1 MLARRILTILLF
13 VAIVGLGYL
22 YQGQLVDWIKGGG
35 STSVIVSI
43 VFVAILVF
51 FPVMP
56 FVVVAGII
64 GAVFGTWAGSLISL
78 AGALLGAL
86 VMFLMARYG
95 FRDWA
100 QRMLQKYPKVKEYE
114 SYFEKNAF
122 LGILFVRI
130 VPVVPSPAVNIISGI
145 SRVSVVTFFI
155 ASLIGKIPSIVIF
168 TFAGSNFGDN
178 KTASFV
184 TYGVYFVAILIATSI
199 VMYKRQQKNI

>member
-1 MLARRILTILLF
+1 MARRIFTILLF

-22 YQGQLVDWIKGGG
+22 YQDQLVEWIKGGG
-35 STSVIVSI
+35 QTAVVVSI

-64 GAVFGTWAGSLISL
+64 GAVFGTWIGSLISL
-78 AGALLGAL
+78 SGALLGAV

-130 VPVVPSPAVNIISGI
+130 VPVVPSPAVNILSGI
-145 SRVSVVTFFI
+145 SRVSVVTFFL
-155 ASLIGKIPSIVIF
+155 ATLLGKIPSIVIF

-178 KTASFV
+178 KTGSFI
-184 TYGVYFVAILIATSI
+184 TYGVYFVAIMIATSY
-199 VMYKRQQKNI
+199 VMYKRQQKNA

>member
-1 MLARRILTILLF
+1 LARRILTILLF

-22 YQGQLVDWIKGGG
+22 YKDQLVDWIKGGG
-35 STSVIVSI
+35 SMSVIVSI

-56 FVVVAGII
+56 FIVVAGII
-64 GAVFGTWAGSLISL
+64 GAVFGTIYGSLISL
-78 AGALLGAL
+78 TGALVGAL

-122 LGILFVRI
+122 LGILFVRV

-145 SRVSVVTFFI
+145 SRVSVVTFFL
-155 ASLIGKIPSIVIF
+155 ASLLGKIPSIVIF

-184 TYGVYFVAILIATSI
+184 TYGVYFVAIMIATSI
-199 VMYKRQQKNI
+199 VMYKRQQKNA

>member
-184 TYGVYFVAILIATSI
+184 TYGVYFMAILIATSI